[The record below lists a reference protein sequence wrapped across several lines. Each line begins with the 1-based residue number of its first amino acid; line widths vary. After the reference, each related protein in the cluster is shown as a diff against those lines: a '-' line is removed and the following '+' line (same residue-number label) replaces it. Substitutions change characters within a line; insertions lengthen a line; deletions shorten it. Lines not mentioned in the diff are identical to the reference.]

1 MADEN
6 KRLEESKEVTKQ
18 VQDAKDNYVQKE
30 DNKVNKEAVN
40 IVNLVADVISV
51 LDKKDKDEAI
61 KAIEN
66 ILGKLEVLI
75 AKDPKLKLIPINVQ
89 EQVVDY
95 PGTLSDIE
103 VTKDTVI
110 SLIEE
115 GEVQKARDIMLNLAS
130 EIDIYVS
137 SLPVLTYP
145 DAIKAI
151 IPLID
156 EEKFEEA
163 KEVIYKV
170 LDTIVLEKIVLPL
183 PILRAEQAVI
193 AASKLTKDKDNQE
206 DKDKLKELLAYAK
219 EQLVIA
225 QALGYGNVNEDY
237 KTLSQEIEK
246 IEKILSGDESTK
258 DIFETL
264 KSKLSTFMSTFN
276 KPKEPTKMPRKED
289 K

>member
-1 MADEN
+1 
-6 KRLEESKEVTKQ
+6 
-18 VQDAKDNYVQKE
+18 
-30 DNKVNKEAVN
+30 
-40 IVNLVADVISV
+40 
-51 LDKKDKDEAI
+51 
-61 KAIEN
+61 
-66 ILGKLEVLI
+66 
-75 AKDPKLKLIPINVQ
+75 
-89 EQVVDY
+89 
-95 PGTLSDIE
+95 
-103 VTKDTVI
+103 
-110 SLIEE
+110 
-115 GEVQKARDIMLNLAS
+115 MLNLAS

-206 DKDKLKELLAYAK
+206 DKEKLKELLAYAK

-246 IEKILSGDESTK
+246 VEKILSGDESTK

-276 KPKEPTKMPRKED
+276 SPKEPTKMPKKED